1 MNAML
6 KIKEGFKGERLI
18 SLPLFAIEEFK
29 NDELGKELYLSC
41 MGYFPNAAYHYCRRE
56 TSTFADYILIY
67 CVKGEGWVE
76 YNDRKSKVV
85 EDQFF
90 IIPQGIPH
98 AYGSSKGKPWSIY
111 WIHFNGKKA
120 GYFSKGYELP
130 QNMPYHSRSRFK
142 NKIDLFEEIFGSLQQ
157 AAGIEQMSYATSV
170 FFHFMGILK
179 CSPTNKIESEPIGE
193 NNIIESSLKFMREN
207 MHKHLSLKNI
217 AEHVNLSVSYFSR
230 IFIARIGTSPSKY
243 LAQLRLEKACRYLE
257 ETEMK
262 VNQISPLVGF
272 DDPLYFSRLFTNYLK
287 QSPTQYR
294 ESKNRTVYF
303 RPTTQAP
310 HPISVM
316 AV

>member
-1 MNAML
+1 ML

-18 SLPLFAIEEFK
+18 SLPLFAVEAFK
-29 NDELGKELYLSC
+29 NDELGKELYLSQ
-41 MGYFPNAAYHYCRRE
+41 MGYFPNAEYHYCRRD
-56 TSTFADYILIY
+56 SAVSVDYTLIY
-67 CVKGEGWVE
+67 CVKGEGWLE
-76 YNDRKSKVV
+76 YNGSKTKVT

-90 IIPQGIPH
+90 IIPQGAPH

-120 GYFSKGYELP
+120 GYFSKGFEPP
-130 QNMPYHSRSRFK
+130 QDMPNNSQSRFK
-142 NKIDLFEEIFGSLQQ
+142 NKIDLFEEIFSSLQQ
-157 AAGIEQMSYATSV
+157 ITGMEQLLYATSV
-170 FFHFMGILK
+170 FFHFLGILK
-179 CSPTNKIESEPIGE
+179 CSRPNKMDSEPIGE
-193 NNIIESSLKFMREN
+193 NNIIETSLKFMREN
-207 MHKHLSLKNI
+207 LHKPLSLSNM

-243 LAQLRLEKACRYLE
+243 LAKLRMEKACRYLE

-272 DDPLYFSRLFTNYLK
+272 EDPLYFSRLFTNYLK

-294 ESKNRTVYF
+294 ENKNRTVYF
-303 RPTTQAP
+303 RPTTQTP
-310 HPISVM
+310 HHINVM

>member
-1 MNAML
+1 ML

-18 SLPLFAIEEFK
+18 SLPLFAVEAFK
-29 NDELGKELYLSC
+29 NDELGKELYLSQL
-41 MGYFPNAAYHYCRRE
+41 GYFPNAEYHYCRRE
-56 TSTFADYILIY
+56 SSTFDDYILIY

-76 YNDRKSKVV
+76 YNGRKMKVK

-90 IIPQGIPH
+90 IIPQGAPH

-120 GYFSKGYELP
+120 GYFSRGFETP
-130 QNMPYHSRSRFK
+130 QDMPNNSQSRFK
-142 NKIDLFEEIFGSLQQ
+142 NKIDLFEEIFDSLQQ
-157 AAGIEQMSYATSV
+157 SNDMEQLSYTTSV
-170 FFHFMGILK
+170 FFHFLGILK
-179 CSPTNKIESEPIGE
+179 CSRPNKMESEPAKE
-193 NNIIESSLKFMREN
+193 NNIIETSLKFMREN
-207 MHKHLSLKNI
+207 MHKPLSLNNM

-243 LAQLRLEKACRYLE
+243 LAKLRMEKACRYLE

-272 DDPLYFSRLFTNYLK
+272 EDPLYFSRLFTNYLK

-294 ESKNRTVYF
+294 ENNNRTVYL

-310 HPISVM
+310 HHINVM

>member
-1 MNAML
+1 ML

-18 SLPLFAIEEFK
+18 CLPLFAVEAFK
-29 NDELGKELYLSC
+29 NDELGKELYLSQL
-41 MGYFPNAAYHYCRRE
+41 GYFPNAEYHYCRRE
-56 TSTFADYILIY
+56 SSTFDDYILIY

-76 YNDRKSKVV
+76 YNGRKMKVT

-90 IIPQGIPH
+90 IIPQGAPH

-120 GYFSKGYELP
+120 GYFSRGFETP
-130 QNMPYHSRSRFK
+130 QDMPNNSQSRFK
-142 NKIDLFEEIFGSLQQ
+142 NKIDLFEEIFDSLQQ
-157 AAGIEQMSYATSV
+157 SNDMEQLSYTTSV
-170 FFHFMGILK
+170 FFHFLGILK
-179 CSPTNKIESEPIGE
+179 CSRPNKMESEPAKE
-193 NNIIESSLKFMREN
+193 NNIIETSLKFMREN
-207 MHKHLSLKNI
+207 MHKPLSLNNM

-243 LAQLRLEKACRYLE
+243 LAKLRMEKACRYLE

-272 DDPLYFSRLFTNYLK
+272 EDPLYFSRLFTNYLK

-294 ESKNRTVYF
+294 ENKNRTVYL

-310 HPISVM
+310 HHINVM